1 MPQESPAV
9 GFYRVET
16 LSIWIIRQSAS
27 FYPKQKCVCVCVC
40 VLGEGCPLD
49 ETERAE
55 HINQV
60 GFS

>member
-16 LSIWIIRQSAS
+16 LSVWVRRQSAS
-27 FYPKQKCVCVCVC
+27 FTLNKLWVCVFV
-40 VLGEGCPLD
+40 GEGVLLMQ
-49 ETERAE
+49 ERAE

-60 GFS
+60 SFS